1 MVAASSC
8 AAAVPTQPAAA
19 RATAT
24 AAEPGS
30 RRGWA
35 SVGAVA
41 LGAFV
46 VVMTETLPVGLLPQ
60 IAGGLRVS
68 LGLAGL
74 MVLVPG
80 FSAAVSAPLFFL
92 GSGRFN
98 RRSVVVVLGLTVLV
112 SNAVVAVAPNFVLV
126 LIARMLFGATLGA
139 FWSVVPPVGPK
150 LVGPAGGTRAITII
164 AAGISGGTV
173 VGLPAGQLLGNL
185 VGWRLTFA
193 IAAAVTLL
201 VVVVQTVVL
210 PGIPPDGRTH
220 LRDLVGVVT
229 RRAAQFG
236 MAAGAMAAV
245 TLLVV
250 VVQTVVLPGI
260 PPDGRTH
267 LRDLVGVVTRRAA
280 QFGMAAGAIVF
291 IGQLAAWTYVTP
303 FLIDHTR
310 LSSGVISVLFVIYG
324 CGGIVGSLIAGSLF
338 KRGVIGS
345 FAGAATVVA
354 ALIIGLASAG
364 TVPWLAGLLLVL
376 WGLFW
381 GIVSPGTLVW
391 ILDAAPETPEAASAV
406 NVTNLQIAV
415 AAGSGLGA
423 ILVSLTTLQTVFL
436 TAGFIVLA
444 SAVLAAVAARFVTLA
459 RRE

>member
-1 MVAASSC
+1 MIENEEATPTHHAPQVRVVTSSSC
-8 AAAVPTQPAAA
+8 TAAVPTQPAAA
-19 RATAT
+19 RA
-24 AAEPGS
+24 AAAAAKPGS

-46 VVMTETLPVGLLPQ
+46 IVMTETLPVGLLPQ
-60 IAGGLRVS
+60 IADGLHVS
-68 LGLAGL
+68 VGLAGL

-92 GSGRFN
+92 RSGRFN
-98 RRSVVVVLGLTVLV
+98 RRSVILVLGLTVLV
-112 SNAVVAVAPNFVLV
+112 SNVVVAVAPNFILV
-126 LIARMLFGATLGA
+126 LIARMLFGAALGA
-139 FWSVVPPVGPK
+139 FWTVVAPVGPK

-173 VGLPAGQLLGNL
+173 VGLPAGQFLGNL
-185 VGWRLTFA
+185 VGWRPTFA

-210 PGIPPDGRTH
+210 PGIPPDRRTH
-220 LRDLVGVVT
+220 LGDLVDVVT
-229 RRAAQFG
+229 RRAARFG
-236 MAAGAMAAV
+236 MAAGAM
-245 TLLVV
+245 
-250 VVQTVVLPGI
+250 
-260 PPDGRTH
+260 
-267 LRDLVGVVTRRAA
+267 
-280 QFGMAAGAIVF
+280 VF
-291 IGQLAAWTYVTP
+291 IGQFAAWTYVTP
-303 FLIDHTR
+303 FLMDHTH
-310 LSSGVISVLFVIYG
+310 LSSGVISLLYVIYG
-324 CGGIVGSLIAGSLF
+324 CGGIVGSLIIAGSLF

-345 FAGAATVVA
+345 FGGAATVVG
-354 ALIIGLASAG
+354 ALVIGLASAG
-364 TVPWLAGLLLVL
+364 TLPWLAGLLFVL

-381 GIVSPGTLVW
+381 GIVNPGTLVW

-423 ILVSLTTLQTVFL
+423 ILISSTTLQTVFL

-444 SAVLAAVAARFVTLA
+444 SAVLAAVAAQLVTLA
-459 RRE
+459 PRQ

>member
-1 MVAASSC
+1 MIENEEATPTHRAPRVRVVTASSC
-8 AAAVPTQPAAA
+8 TAAVPTQPEAA
-19 RATAT
+19 RDAAT

-46 VVMTETLPVGLLPQ
+46 IVMTETLPVGLLPQ
-60 IAGGLRVS
+60 IADGLHVS

-92 GSGRFN
+92 RSGRFN
-98 RRSVVVVLGLTVLV
+98 RRSVILVLGLTVLV
-112 SNAVVAVAPNFVLV
+112 SNAVVAMAPNFVLL
-126 LIARMLFGATLGA
+126 LIARVLFGATLGA
-139 FWSVVPPVGPK
+139 FWTVVAPVGPK
-150 LVGPAGGTRAITII
+150 LVGSADGTRAITII

-173 VGLPAGQLLGNL
+173 VGLPAGQFLGNL

-193 IAAAVTLL
+193 IAAGVTLL
-201 VVVVQTVVL
+201 AVVVQTVVL

-229 RRAAQFG
+229 RRAARFG
-236 MAAGAMAAV
+236 MAAGAMV
-245 TLLVV
+245 F
-250 VVQTVVLPGI
+250 
-260 PPDGRTH
+260 
-267 LRDLVGVVTRRAA
+267 VG
-280 QFGMAAGAIVF
+280 QF
-291 IGQLAAWTYVTP
+291 AAWTYITP
-303 FLIDHTR
+303 FLMDHTH
-310 LSSGVISVLFVIYG
+310 LSSGVISLLYVIYG
-324 CGGIVGSLIAGSLF
+324 CGGIVGSLVAGTLF
-338 KRGVIGS
+338 KRGVVGS

-354 ALIIGLASAG
+354 ALLIGLASAG
-364 TVPWLAGLLLVL
+364 TLPWLAGLLIVL

-381 GIVSPGTLVW
+381 GVVNPGTLVW

-406 NVTNLQIAV
+406 NVTNLQIAL

-423 ILVSLTTLQTVFL
+423 ILVSSTTLQTVFL
-436 TAGFIVLA
+436 TAGSIVLA

>member
-1 MVAASSC
+1 MTETKEGTPTHRAPPVRVVAAPSC
-8 AAAVPTQPAAA
+8 AAAVPAQPAAA
-19 RATAT
+19 RGAAT

-46 VVMTETLPVGLLPQ
+46 VVMTETLPVGLLPR
-60 IAGGLRVS
+60 IADGLHVS

-80 FSAAVSAPLFFL
+80 LSAAVSAPLFFL
-92 GSGRFN
+92 GSGRFD
-98 RRSVVVVLGLTVLV
+98 RRSLILVLGLTVLV
-112 SNAVVAVAPNFVLV
+112 SSAVVAVAPNFALV

-139 FWSVVPPVGPK
+139 FWTVVAPVGPK

-173 VGLPAGQLLGNL
+173 VGLPAGQFLGNL

-201 VVVVQTVVL
+201 VVAVQAVVL
-210 PGIPPDGRTH
+210 PSIPPDGRTH
-220 LRDLVGVVT
+220 LRDLAGVVT
-229 RRAAQFG
+229 RRAARFG
-236 MAAGAMAAV
+236 MAAGAVA
-245 TLLVV
+245 
-250 VVQTVVLPGI
+250 
-260 PPDGRTH
+260 
-267 LRDLVGVVTRRAA
+267 
-280 QFGMAAGAIVF
+280 F
-291 IGQLAAWTYVTP
+291 IGQFAAWTYITP
-303 FLIDHTR
+303 FLTDHTH
-310 LSSGVISVLFVIYG
+310 LSSGVVSLLFVIYG
-324 CGGIVGSLIAGSLF
+324 CGGIVGSLVAGSLF

-354 ALIIGLASAG
+354 ALLIGLASAG
-364 TVPWLAGLLLVL
+364 SLPWLAGLLLVL
-376 WGLFW
+376 WGLLW
-381 GIVSPGTLVW
+381 GIVNPGTLVW
-391 ILDAAPETPEAASAV
+391 MLDAAPETPEAAAAV
-406 NVTNLQIAV
+406 NVTNLQIAL

-423 ILVSLTTLQTVFL
+423 ILVSSATLQTVFF
-436 TAGFIVLA
+436 TAGSIVLA
-444 SAVLAAVAARFVTLA
+444 SAVLAAVAARFVTLV

>member
-1 MVAASSC
+1 MIANEKVTPTHYAPRVRVVAASSC

-46 VVMTETLPVGLLPQ
+46 VVMTETMPVGLLPR
-60 IAGGLRVS
+60 IADGLHVS

-80 FSAAVSAPLFFL
+80 LSAALSAPLFFL

-98 RRSVVVVLGLTVLV
+98 RRSVILVLGLTVLV
-112 SNAVVAVAPNFVLV
+112 SNAVVAVAPDFALV
-126 LIARMLFGATLGA
+126 LIARMFFGATLGA
-139 FWSVVPPVGPK
+139 FWTVVPPIGPK
-150 LVGPAGGTRAITII
+150 LVGPARGTRAISVI

-173 VGLPAGQLLGNL
+173 VGLPAGQFLGNL
-185 VGWRLTFA
+185 LGWRLTFA
-193 IAAAVTLL
+193 AAAALTLL
-201 VVVVQTVVL
+201 IVAVQAVAL
-210 PGIPPDGRTH
+210 PSIPPGGRTR
-220 LRDLVGVVT
+220 LRDLAAVVT
-229 RRAAQFG
+229 RPAARLA
-236 MAAGAMAAV
+236 MAAGAVA
-245 TLLVV
+245 
-250 VVQTVVLPGI
+250 
-260 PPDGRTH
+260 
-267 LRDLVGVVTRRAA
+267 
-280 QFGMAAGAIVF
+280 F
-291 IGQLAAWTYVTP
+291 IGQFAAWTYITP
-303 FLIDHTR
+303 FLMDHTR
-310 LSSGVISVLFVIYG
+310 LPSGVISLLYVIYG
-324 CGGIVGSLIAGSLF
+324 CGGIVGSLVAGALF

-354 ALIIGLASAG
+354 ALLIGLASAG
-364 TVPWLAGLLLVL
+364 TLPWLAGLLLVL

-381 GIVSPGTLVW
+381 GIVNPGTLVW
-391 ILDAAPETPEAASAV
+391 ILGAAPETPEAASAV
-406 NVTNLQIAV
+406 NVTNLQIAL

-423 ILVSLTTLQTVFL
+423 ILVSSTTLQTVFL
-436 TAGFIVLA
+436 TAGSIVRA

-459 RRE
+459 RSE

>member
-1 MVAASSC
+1 MIETEETTPTDRAPRVRVVAASSC
-8 AAAVPTQPAAA
+8 AGAVPSQPA
-19 RATAT
+19 TAPV
-24 AAEPGS
+24 APDSELGG

-35 SVGAVA
+35 SVAAVA

-46 VVMTETLPVGLLPQ
+46 VVMTETMPVGLLPR
-60 IAGGLRVS
+60 IADGLHVS

-92 GSGRFN
+92 GSGRFD
-98 RRSVVVVLGLTVLV
+98 RRSVILVLGLTVLV
-112 SNAVVAVAPNFVLV
+112 SNAVVAVAPDFVVV

-139 FWSVVPPVGPK
+139 FWTVVAPVGPK
-150 LVGPAGGTRAITII
+150 LVGRAGGTRAITII

-173 VGLPAGQLLGNL
+173 VGLPVGQLLGDL
-185 VGWRLTFA
+185 IGWRLTFA
-193 IAAAVTLL
+193 AAAAATLL
-201 VVVVQTVVL
+201 VVVAQTVLL
-210 PGIPPDGRTH
+210 PGIPPDRRTH

-229 RRAAQFG
+229 RRPARFG
-236 MAAGAMAAV
+236 MAAGA
-245 TLLVV
+245 L
-250 VVQTVVLPGI
+250 
-260 PPDGRTH
+260 
-267 LRDLVGVVTRRAA
+267 
-280 QFGMAAGAIVF
+280 VF
-291 IGQLAAWTYVTP
+291 IGQFTAWTYITP
-303 FLIDHTR
+303 FLLDHTH
-310 LSSGVISVLFVIYG
+310 LSSGVVTVLYVIYG
-324 CGGIVGSLIAGSLF
+324 CGGIVGSLVAGSLF

-354 ALIIGLASAG
+354 VLLTGLASAG
-364 TVPWLAGLLLVL
+364 TLPWLAGLLLVL

-381 GIVSPGTLVW
+381 GIVNPGTLVW

-423 ILVSLTTLQTVFL
+423 ILVSSTSLPTVFL
-436 TAGFIVLA
+436 TAGFVVLA
-444 SAVLAAVAARFVTLA
+444 SAALAAVARPFLTLA